1 MFLNYLALSYY
12 KVSQIFLV
20 EHFLYRYMI
29 TVAGVERMDPV
40 RKTVHSLL
48 VETY

>member
-1 MFLNYLALSYY
+1 MARSYY

-29 TVAGVERMDPV
+29 TVAGVERMA
-40 RKTVHSLL
+40 R
-48 VETY
+48 ETMIPSAKQFTPYL